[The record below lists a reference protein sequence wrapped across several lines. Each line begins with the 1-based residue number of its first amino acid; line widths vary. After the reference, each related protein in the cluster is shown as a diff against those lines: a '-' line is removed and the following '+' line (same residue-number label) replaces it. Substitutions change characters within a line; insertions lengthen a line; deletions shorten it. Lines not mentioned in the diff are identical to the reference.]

1 MKRTL
6 SQFKSKFILLMIEYD
21 LSFIISYLSLDLTL

>member
-21 LSFIISYLSLDLTL
+21 LFMIISYLSLDLSL